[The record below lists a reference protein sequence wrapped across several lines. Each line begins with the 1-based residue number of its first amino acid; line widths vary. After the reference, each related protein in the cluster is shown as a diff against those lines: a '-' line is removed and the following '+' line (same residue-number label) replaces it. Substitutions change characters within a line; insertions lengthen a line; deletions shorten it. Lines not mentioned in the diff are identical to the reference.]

1 MNLTPGTRKNYEAR
15 AWTSAAKRQS
25 LLTLRVCLSIHLGFE
40 GQAIDP
46 ICLSQS
52 GVVGFVLSYSGVFP

>member
-1 MNLTPGTRKNYEAR
+1 
-15 AWTSAAKRQS
+15 
-25 LLTLRVCLSIHLGFE
+25 LRVCLSIHLGFE